1 MTISTF
7 WTPVFRTLGWTVEP
21 LSAEYESLP
30 WLAGNARFA
39 ELSGRLL
46 GAHVA
51 HAGLIVLWAGS
62 MTLFELSRFDPTQPM
77 YQQSLILLPNLARL
91 GIGVGDGG
99 VVVDTYPYF
108 AIAIVHLVSAAVL
121 AAGGVFHAAIGPER
135 LETEFPFFGYRWD
148 DGNKM
153 TTVIGIHLILL
164 GCGAWLL
171 VAKAMFWGGIYD
183 PSVEQVRLITQPT
196 LDPLRIFG
204 YLFGFTPDGWTLKGM
219 AAVNNLEDVIGGH
232 IWVGGLCC
240 LGGVFHIVSQPLALA
255 QRALVWSGEAYLSYS
270 QGALAMMGFIAAVFV
285 SVNDTVYPSVFFGPL
300 PGTYASTISSPG
312 ATSVRIF
319 LANAHLLLGA
329 LFLLGHIWH
338 AYRARSA
345 ARRGVNYSTVS
356 DFLSAQPSQ
365 GD

>member
-77 YQQSLILLPNLARL
+77 YQQGLILLPNLARL

-135 LETEFPFFGYRWD
+135 LEAEFPLFGYRWY

-153 TTVIGIHLILL
+153 TTIVGIHLILL

-183 PSVEQVRLITQPT
+183 PSVEQVRLIAQPT
-196 LDPLRIFG
+196 LNPLRIFG

-240 LGGVFHIVSQPLALA
+240 LGGVFHIVSKPLDLA
-255 QRALVWSGEAYLSYS
+255 QRTLVWSGEAYLSYS
-270 QGALAMMGFIAAVFV
+270 QGALAMMGVIAAVFV

-312 ATSVRIF
+312 VTSVRIF

-329 LFLLGHIWH
+329 LFLMGHIWH
-338 AYRARSA
+338 AYRARSE
-345 ARRGVNYSTVS
+345 ARRGVNYRTVS